1 MQQQRNNSFIYKVT
15 LVAAV
20 GGLLFGY
27 DTAVI
32 AGAIGFMQKYYN
44 LSCHDGL
51 GCILCIAWLHCR
63 RHVCRNIER

>member
-44 LSCHDGL
+44 LSPAMMGWVASCA
-51 GCILCIAWLHCR
+51 LCTPEH
-63 RHVCRNIER
+63 